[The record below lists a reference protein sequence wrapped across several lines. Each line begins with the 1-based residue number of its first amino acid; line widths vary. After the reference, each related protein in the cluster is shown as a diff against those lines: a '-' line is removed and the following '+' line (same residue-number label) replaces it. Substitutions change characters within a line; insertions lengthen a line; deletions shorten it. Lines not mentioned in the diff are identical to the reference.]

1 VLVRDRMTPNPTTVR
16 PESDPMA
23 AQTLMRYGNFRRLP
37 VVDHE
42 GKLIGIVTASDLDIF
57 FSRAPSPGV
66 VKRQY
71 RVDQV
76 MHRPV
81 ITVSPDY
88 PLEEAAQLMLKNKIG
103 SVPVVEGEKVVGI
116 ITESDIFA
124 QLVEA
129 LGGDTASLRITVDV
143 PDRPGQFALVAA
155 KMAELNY
162 NICSVLSSRAGE
174 RMKLTMRIEGAD
186 LDRIIQAVEE
196 LDEIALTHIW
206 QSNQPDEG
214 DLEV

>member
-16 PESDPMA
+16 PDSDPMA

-143 PDRPGQFALVAA
+143 PDRPGL
-155 KMAELNY
+155 
-162 NICSVLSSRAGE
+162 CSHPGPGSG
-174 RMKLTMRIEGAD
+174 
-186 LDRIIQAVEE
+186 
-196 LDEIALTHIW
+196 
-206 QSNQPDEG
+206 
-214 DLEV
+214 